1 MMDFLINGDELGL
14 LSGLPHIQQLAY
26 LRGMRPYMDVKSGVV
41 GIKRRVSYQSIA
53 EQLYVEPH
61 QGIKS
66 QSFSRDQVRR
76 AVSGLVRAGL
86 ISIESEGMH
95 LILKCKLAAMDFYV
109 QKKAAINPPYK
120 ATTNSHNENLVT
132 TRVLEDEAA
141 EPATANPSKADT
153 PLYKD
158 NLYIFLLSQF
168 EKFWS
173 LYPEKKSRNAA
184 FAVFEQLN
192 PEIGMFNRMMQ
203 ALAAQINHREAMALQ
218 DKWMPPWKYP
228 ANWLAQRCWE
238 DELSMD
244 VLQEKPHA
252 EHAKN
257 IRNRGAVPDMFCPP
271 EDDDE
276 SAGNNVIQFQRL
288 Q

>member
-1 MMDFLINGDELGL
+1 MMDFLINGDELAA
-14 LSGLPHIQQLAY
+14 LSGLPHIQQLTY
-26 LRGMRPYMDVKSGVV
+26 LRGIRPYMDVKSSMV

-86 ISIESEGMH
+86 VSIESEGMH
-95 LILKCKLAAMDFYV
+95 LILKCKLAARDFSV
-109 QKKAAINPPYK
+109 QNKAAINPPQK
-120 ATTNSHNENLVT
+120 AATNPHSENLVT
-132 TRVLEDEAA
+132 TGTSEDELVK
-141 EPATANPSKADT
+141 PAIAKSSKAAI

-173 LYPEKKSRNAA
+173 LYPEKKSKNAA
-184 FAVFEQLN
+184 LAVFEQLS
-192 PEIGMFNRMMQ
+192 PDAELVNRMTH
-203 ALAAQINHREAMALQ
+203 ALTSQMNHREAMALHG
-218 DKWMPPWKYP
+218 KWIPPWKYP

-238 DELSMD
+238 DELSLD
-244 VLQEKPHA
+244 ALQEKPHA

-257 IRNRGAVPDMFCPP
+257 SRNRGAAPDMFCPP

-276 SAGNNVIQFQRL
+276 YAGNNVIQFQRF

>member
-1 MMDFLINGDELGL
+1 MEFLINDDEL
-14 LSGLPHIQQLAY
+14 SAICGLPHMQQLAY
-26 LRGMRPYMDVKSGVV
+26 LRGVRPYMDVKSGVV

-61 QGIKS
+61 QGIRS

-95 LILKCKLAAMDFYV
+95 LILRCKLATRGFSV
-109 QKKAAINPPYK
+109 QNKAAINPPQK
-120 ATTNSHNENLVT
+120 AATNPHNENLVT
-132 TRVLEDEAA
+132 TQVSEDETVK
-141 EPATANPSKADT
+141 PAIAKSSKAAI

-184 FAVFEQLN
+184 LAVFEQLTPN
-192 PEIGMFNRMMQ
+192 AELFNRMMH
-203 ALAAQINHREAMALQ
+203 ALIAQINHREAMALQ
-218 DKWMPPWKYP
+218 NKWMPPWKYP

-238 DELSMD
+238 DELSID
-244 VLQEKPHA
+244 ALQERPHA

-257 IRNRGAVPDMFCPP
+257 SRNRGAAPDLFCPP

-276 SAGNNVIQFQRL
+276 PAGNNVIQFQRF

>member
-1 MMDFLINGDELGL
+1 MEFLINDDEL
-14 LSGLPHIQQLAY
+14 SAICGLPHMQQLAY
-26 LRGMRPYMDVKSGVV
+26 LRGVRPYMDVKSGVV

-61 QGIKS
+61 QGIRS

-95 LILKCKLAAMDFYV
+95 LILRCKLATRGFSV
-109 QKKAAINPPYK
+109 QNKAAINPPQK
-120 ATTNSHNENLVT
+120 AATNPHNENRVT
-132 TRVLEDEAA
+132 TQVSEDAIVK
-141 EPATANPSKADT
+141 PAVAKSSKAAT
-153 PLYKD
+153 PLLKD

-184 FAVFEQLN
+184 LAVFEQLTPN
-192 PEIGMFNRMMQ
+192 AELFNRMMH
-203 ALAAQINHREAMALQ
+203 ALIAQINHREAMALQ
-218 DKWMPPWKYP
+218 NKWMPPWKYP

-238 DELSMD
+238 DELSID
-244 VLQEKPHA
+244 ALQERPHA

-257 IRNRGAVPDMFCPP
+257 SRNRGTAPDMFCPP

-276 SAGNNVIQFQRL
+276 PAGNNVIQFQRF

>member
-1 MMDFLINGDELGL
+1 MMDFSINNDELAA

-26 LRGMRPYMDVKSGVV
+26 LRGMRPYMDVKSGMV

-66 QSFSRDQVRR
+66 PIFSRDQVRR
-76 AVSGLVRAGL
+76 AVSGLARAGL
-86 ISIESEGMH
+86 ISIESKGMH
-95 LILKCKLAAMDFYV
+95 LILKCKLATRGFSV
-109 QKKAAINPPYK
+109 QNKAAINPPQK
-120 ATTNSHNENLVT
+120 AATNPHSENPVT
-132 TRVLEDEAA
+132 TQVSEDDIMK
-141 EPATANPSKADT
+141 PAIAQSSKAAI
-153 PLYKD
+153 PLKD
-158 NLYIFLLSQF
+158 NNYLYLLSQF

-184 FAVFEQLN
+184 IAVFEQIN
-192 PEIGMFNRMMQ
+192 PDVGLFNGMMH
-203 ALAAQINHREAMALQ
+203 ALTAQINHREAMKLQ
-218 DKWMPPWKYP
+218 DKWIPPWKYP

-238 DELSMD
+238 DELSLD
-244 VLQEKPHA
+244 ALQEKPHA

-257 IRNRGAVPDMFCPP
+257 SRNRGAAPDMFCPP

-276 SAGNNVIQFQRL
+276 PAGTNVIQFQRF